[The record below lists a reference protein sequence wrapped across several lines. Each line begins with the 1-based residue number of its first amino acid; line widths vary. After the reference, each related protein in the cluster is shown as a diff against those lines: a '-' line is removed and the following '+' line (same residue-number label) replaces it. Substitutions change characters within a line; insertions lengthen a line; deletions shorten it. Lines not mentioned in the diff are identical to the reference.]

1 MQTMVHNEGL
11 KWGSWLDWG
20 TLLTIGISVT
30 ILGCI
35 VVSLIV
41 FRGRQTE
48 GNALWL
54 HLLSLG
60 ILPLLLLAVGNFTS
74 LEYAKEVQFCGTCH
88 LPYIDDMRSSQSRSL
103 AAFHYQ
109 QRSSSGSECYSCHVN
124 YGVHGTLRAKLDG
137 LTDAYKHWT
146 HSYELPIKMRAP
158 FANAFCLKCHDG
170 AKRYVARPIH
180 GAMAPEIQ
188 GEQMK
193 CLECHGPAHTVTLP
207 KAGQKAGGAG

>member
-1 MQTMVHNEGL
+1 MVQSEGL

-20 TLLTIGISVT
+20 ILLTLGISGT

-35 VVSLIV
+35 VVALIV

-60 ILPLLLLAVGNFTS
+60 ILPLLLLGVGSFTT
-74 LEYAKEVQFCGTCH
+74 LEYAKEVKLCASCH
-88 LPYIDDMRSSQSRSL
+88 SPYIDDMRNSQSRSL

-109 QRSSSGSECYSCHVN
+109 QRSSAGSECYSCHVS
-124 YGVHGTLRAKLDG
+124 YGVHGTIHAKLNG
-137 LTDAYKHWT
+137 LKDAYKHWT
-146 HSYELPIKMRAP
+146 HSYKLPIKIRDP
-158 FANAFCLKCHDG
+158 FPNVFCLKCHEG

-188 GEQMK
+188 SEQMK
-193 CLECHGPAHTVTLP
+193 CIECHGPAHSGALFGEV
-207 KAGQKAGGAG
+207 QKPGVAN